1 MYAFSP
7 IFLKWKWCQKFIFFA
22 KKNGLKDANLLL
34 CFIFVRTT
42 ILNSSTLTKT
52 RKMSESKIV
61 ILYVD
66 DEENNLISFK
76 ATFRIKYKV
85 YTAISGDEAM
95 KILDQNNI
103 EIIIT
108 DQRMPNMTGV
118 EFLEKVLVK
127 YPDTMRILLTGY
139 TDMAA
144 VVDAINKGKI
154 FHYLTKPWDENE
166 LEMTINRAHEA
177 FKEQLKIKEMNENL
191 STSNEQLEFLLRQK
205 LLS

>member
-1 MYAFSP
+1 
-7 IFLKWKWCQKFIFFA
+7 
-22 KKNGLKDANLLL
+22 
-34 CFIFVRTT
+34 
-42 ILNSSTLTKT
+42 
-52 RKMSESKIV
+52 MSENKIS

-95 KILDQNNI
+95 KLLDNHNV

-127 YPDTMRILLTGY
+127 FPDTMRILLTGY

-144 VVDAINKGKI
+144 VVEAINKGKI
-154 FHYLTKPWDENE
+154 FHYLTKPWDETE
-166 LEMTINRAHEA
+166 LEMTINRAHDT
-177 FKEQLKIKEMNENL
+177 FKEQQRIKEMNENL
-191 STSNEQLEFLLRQK
+191 SMSNEQLEFLLRQK